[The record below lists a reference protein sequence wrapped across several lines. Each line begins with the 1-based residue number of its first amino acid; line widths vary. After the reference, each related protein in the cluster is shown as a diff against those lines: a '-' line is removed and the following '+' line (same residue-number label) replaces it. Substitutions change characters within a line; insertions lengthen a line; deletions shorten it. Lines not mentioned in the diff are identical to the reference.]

1 MHFLLILPKKSDNEK
16 KENVS
21 SRDERMV
28 PFFVFSV
35 WIEEEMQF
43 PIAQRTHL
51 FQVRFSNQMDF
62 NLEVLFN

>member
-16 KENVS
+16 RKMFRAEMNGS
-21 SRDERMV
+21 
-28 PFFVFSV
+28 FFVFSV